1 MSLLQQKAKRLK
13 YGAGVLKEIMKQQ
26 KAIGFAIPKEPFE
39 RLVRSI
45 CDGWHISFKWNTT
58 SILCLQELA
67 EDFLEKY
74 FEDATLVA
82 AHAHRVTLMVKD
94 FNTLS
99 RVRWRYDK
107 LVHHVEW
114 QDFKMR
120 DILLIPPTRKSKVDE
135 VKVVEVTHSK
145 NTRGKAT
152 YEESL
157 KQQIKESKSIIDLET
172 V

>member
-1 MSLLQQKAKRLK
+1 M
-13 YGAGVLKEIMKQQ
+13 V
-26 KAIGFAIPKEPFE
+26 
-39 RLVRSI
+39 
-45 CDGWHISFKWNTT
+45 
-58 SILCLQELA
+58 

-74 FEDATLVA
+74 FEDAMLVA

-99 RVRWRYDK
+99 RVRWWRSDK

-120 DILLIPPTRKSKVDE
+120 DILLIPPTRKSRVDE

-145 NTRGKAT
+145 NTRGKAA

-157 KQQIKESKSIIDLET
+157 KQQKEESKSVIDLEI
-172 V
+172 VQMELQIQRRL

>member
-1 MSLLQQKAKRLK
+1 M
-13 YGAGVLKEIMKQQ
+13 
-26 KAIGFAIPKEPFE
+26 
-39 RLVRSI
+39 
-45 CDGWHISFKWNTT
+45 
-58 SILCLQELA
+58 A

-74 FEDATLVA
+74 FEDSMLVA

-99 RVRWRYDK
+99 RVRWRYDT

-120 DILLIPPTRKSKVDE
+120 DILLIPPTRKSRVDE

-157 KQQIKESKSIIDLET
+157 KQQKEESKSVIDLEI
-172 V
+172 VQMELQIQRRL

>member
-1 MSLLQQKAKRLK
+1 M
-13 YGAGVLKEIMKQQ
+13 
-26 KAIGFAIPKEPFE
+26 
-39 RLVRSI
+39 
-45 CDGWHISFKWNTT
+45 
-58 SILCLQELA
+58 
-67 EDFLEKY
+67 EKY
-74 FEDATLVA
+74 FEDAMLVA

-107 LVHHVEW
+107 LVHPVEW

-135 VKVVEVTHSK
+135 VKVVEVTHTK
-145 NTRGKAT
+145 NTRGKAA

-157 KQQIKESKSIIDLET
+157 KQQKAKSKSVIDLET
-172 V
+172 VQMELQIQRKLQELGPNIVVHIEDEVSLIIFT